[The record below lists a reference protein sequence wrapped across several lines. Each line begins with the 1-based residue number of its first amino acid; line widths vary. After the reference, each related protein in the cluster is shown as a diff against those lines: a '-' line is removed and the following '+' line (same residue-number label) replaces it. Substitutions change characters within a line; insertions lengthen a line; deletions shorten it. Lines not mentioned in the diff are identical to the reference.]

1 MFTQKASFCSS
12 FVKYF
17 LLGIIMSWEMNYT
30 AGNWPHQQTHHITNN
45 TNFNVGVGRGDL
57 NIMVNAYRDYSSD

>member
-1 MFTQKASFCSS
+1 
-12 FVKYF
+12 
-17 LLGIIMSWEMNYT
+17 MSWEMNYT